1 MDNKTNNIQSE
12 IQIENDDI
20 EFYYDNYKN
29 EKRMLY
35 IQNILT
41 KTKEA
46 QDRVDRLTIMMYQRF
61 INETEDWDN

>member
-1 MDNKTNNIQSE
+1 MDIKTNNIQSE